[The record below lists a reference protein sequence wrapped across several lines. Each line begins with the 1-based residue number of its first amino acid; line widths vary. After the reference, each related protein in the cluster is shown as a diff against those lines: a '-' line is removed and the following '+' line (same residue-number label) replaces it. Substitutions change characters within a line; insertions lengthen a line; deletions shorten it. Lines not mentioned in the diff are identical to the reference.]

1 MYQDILIEK
10 INSYKSYPDTVKTE
24 AIRQVKK
31 LDIAD
36 KAMLK
41 KLYSILPSHLKR
53 LDKWVKRFNKIEKK
67 VLCLEKHN
75 FAPEMNKL
83 HFLDG
88 SFIKVPQQTT
98 VKKAVEFILYNNLE

>member
-1 MYQDILIEK
+1 MYQDILIQK

-31 LDIAD
+31 LNITDSV
-36 KAMLK
+36 MMK
-41 KLYSILPSHLKR
+41 KLFNILPSHLKR
-53 LDKWVKRFNKIEKK
+53 LEKIYKIEKK
-67 VLCLEKHN
+67 VLCLEKHS
-75 FAPEMNKL
+75 FAPELNKL

-88 SFIKVPQQTT
+88 SFTKVPQQTT

>member
-41 KLYSILPSHLKR
+41 KLSNILPSHLKR
-53 LDKWVKRFNKIEKK
+53 LKRYYKIEKK
-67 VLCLEKHN
+67 VLYLEKHS
-75 FAPEMNKL
+75 FAPELNKL